1 MSIKLR
7 VYEVAKDLGMEN
19 KALVALLQAAG
30 VPDVKNHMSA
40 VSPEGVERVK
50 RHLEKQKQPSVVEE
64 RIRPTVV
71 KRRAVVREP
80 SAVPQSEPASV
91 APSHS
96 TPTHREPPPQRAPQR
111 QEEPARPAF
120 VAPPEPA
127 PAVHVR
133 EREVEAPPPP
143 APAPVAEAPRVE
155 AAPAAPVTQS
165 APVAAAPVEATP
177 AAPAPVATAPAAPVV
192 REVEAP
198 PPVTA
203 AAPASAPA
211 PVAAAPAPAPV
222 AAAPV
227 PEAPRAPA
235 PAPRAPTPGPSVQ
248 VAVASSASLAS
259 STPAVRTSSAP
270 KTGIDVWEGRPGV
283 PMPAQVP
290 RGPMP
295 RRVQYDAKAP
305 GAIQGR
311 PPAGGGRPQMGGGNN
326 RGPQGRPGMRPRGI
340 GSMPKGKISG
350 SVVTQERSAHKKIV
364 RIEESIGLQGLAAK
378 IGAKATEVLMKLM
391 RLGMTGVNINS
402 TLDAETAKIVAN
414 EFGWEVED
422 IAVSEEAALVAAQGS
437 EQDDSADR
445 VTRPPVVTI
454 MGHVDHGKTS
464 LLDQIRKTNVVSGE
478 AGGITQHIGAYSVQ
492 TAHGPVT
499 FLDTPGHEAFTA
511 MRMRG
516 AQTTDLVVLVVAAD
530 DGVMPQTRE
539 AVNHAKAAKVPIVVA
554 INKSDKPDAN
564 PERVK
569 RQLSE
574 LGLVAEEW
582 GGDTLYQSV
591 SALTR
596 AGVDQ
601 LLETIALQAEV
612 LDLRANP
619 NKPMT
624 GTVIEAELDRGRGP
638 VATVLV
644 TDGTLN
650 RGDVILA
657 GGAYGKVRAMHD
669 SSGRLLETAGPS
681 TPVLIIGLNDV
692 PSAGDPVHA
701 MKDMKKAQEIA
712 DTRKTKERRSLA
724 PSTGQRAMSLE
735 ELAKAMQEDDQLEL
749 KLIIKAD
756 VQGSVEAVEDA
767 LVRLSTEKVKVS
779 VVHAGAGAIT
789 EGDVNLAVAAGAI
802 IIGFNVRPAGKSA
815 ALAQKENVE
824 IRQYSIIYNVVDE
837 VKAAMEGLLKPT
849 QVERNIGKAEV
860 RQVFKLSKAGTV
872 AGCMVIEGVVKRAG
886 GVRLLRE
893 GATLWQGKMS
903 SLKRFKDDV
912 RDVKEGFDCGIA
924 LEGFNEIAVGDIIE
938 AFEIEQVK
946 QTL

>member
-7 VYEVAKDLGMEN
+7 VYEVARDLGLDN
-19 KALVALLQAAG
+19 KALVALLQAVG
-30 VPDVKNHMSA
+30 VPDVRNHMSA
-40 VSPEGVERVK
+40 VPPEVVERVK
-50 RHLEKQKQPSVVEE
+50 RQLEKQKQPSVVEE

-80 SAVPQSEPASV
+80 SAPVHAAPPAP
-91 APSHS
+91 APAM
-96 TPTHREPPPQRAPQR
+96 RDEPQRAPQR
-111 QEEPARPAF
+111 SREEPSRP
-120 VAPPEPA
+120 VAAPEP
-127 PAVHVR
+127 PPPVVHVR
-133 EREVEAPPPP
+133 EREIEPPPP
-143 APAPVAEAPRVE
+143 AAPVVEAPRAE
-155 AAPAAPVTQS
+155 ARSEAAAPAAP
-165 APVAAAPVEATP
+165 
-177 AAPAPVATAPAAPVV
+177 
-192 REVEAP
+192 REREREP
-198 PPVTA
+198 E
-203 AAPASAPA
+203 SAPA
-211 PVAAAPAPAPV
+211 PVAVAESSHAAPAAPMPTPQQI
-222 AAAPV
+222 ASM
-227 PEAPRAPA
+227 
-235 PAPRAPTPGPSVQ
+235 APTLS
-248 VAVASSASLAS
+248 ASSPQPARSAS
-259 STPAVRTSSAP
+259 TAP

-305 GAIQGR
+305 GAVQGR
-311 PPAGGGRPQMGGGNN
+311 PRPGGPPQMGGN
-326 RGPQGRPGMRPRGI
+326 RGPQGRGGMRPRGI
-340 GSMPKGKISG
+340 GSMPKGKITG

-422 IAVSEEAALVAAQGS
+422 IAVSEEDQLVAAQGT
-437 EQDDSADR
+437 ELDDSADR

-464 LLDQIRKTNVVSGE
+464 LLDQIRRTNVVSGE

-638 VATVLV
+638 VATVLI
-644 TDGTLN
+644 TDGTLT

-669 SSGRLLETAGPS
+669 SAGRLLETAGPS

-692 PSAGDPVHA
+692 PSAGDPVHVV
-701 MKDMKKAQEIA
+701 KDMKKAQEIA

-724 PSTGQRAMSLE
+724 PSTGARAMSLE

-886 GVRLLRE
+886 GVRLQRE

-903 SLKRFKDDV
+903 SLKRFKDDA
-912 RDVKEGFDCGIA
+912 REVKEGFDCGIA
-924 LEGFNEIAVGDIIE
+924 L
-938 AFEIEQVK
+938 
-946 QTL
+946 

>member
-80 SAVPQSEPASV
+80 SPPSHPEPVAA

-96 TPTHREPPPQRAPQR
+96 TPVHREAPRAPQQR
-111 QEEPARPAF
+111 PHDEPARPAF
-120 VAPPEPA
+120 VAPPEPPPVA
-127 PAVHVR
+127 QVR

-143 APAPVAEAPRVE
+143 PPPPPPPVVEAPRIETPSEATASAPVTQPTPVTTVAPVVQEVEAPAPVAV
-155 AAPAAPVTQS
+155 AAPA
-165 APVAAAPVEATP
+165 VAQTP
-177 AAPAPVATAPAAPVV
+177 
-192 REVEAP
+192 
-198 PPVTA
+198 
-203 AAPASAPA
+203 
-211 PVAAAPAPAPV
+211 APAPAPPSSPTPV
-222 AAAPV
+222 TAAPAAV
-227 PEAPRAPA
+227 VEAPRVQTPAPA
-235 PAPRAPTPGPSVQ
+235 PAPRAPTPPPSVQ
-248 VAVASSASLAS
+248 AAPPPAAS
-259 STPAVRTSSAP
+259 PVRTSAP

-311 PPAGGGRPQMGGGNN
+311 PPAGGGAGRPQMGGN
-326 RGPQGRPGMRPRGI
+326 RGPQGRGGMRPRGI

-422 IAVSEEAALVAAQGS
+422 IAVSEEAALVAAQGT
-437 EQDDSADR
+437 ELDDSADR

-478 AGGITQHIGAYSVQ
+478 AGGITQHIGAYSVP

-619 NKPMT
+619 NKPMS

-669 SSGRLLETAGPS
+669 SAGRLLETAGPS

-692 PSAGDPVHA
+692 PSAGDPVHVV
-701 MKDMKKAQEIA
+701 KDMKKAQEIA

-802 IIGFNVRPAGKSA
+802 IIGFNVRPAGKAA

-872 AGCMVIEGVVKRAG
+872 AGCMVIEGLVKRAG

>member
-7 VYEVAKDLGMEN
+7 VYEVARDLGLDN
-19 KALVALLQAAG
+19 KALVALLQAVG
-30 VPDVKNHMSA
+30 VPDVRNHMSA
-40 VSPEGVERVK
+40 VPPEVVERVK
-50 RHLEKQKQPSVVEE
+50 RQLEKQKQPVAVAE
-64 RIRPTVV
+64 RIHPTVV

-80 SAVPQSEPASV
+80 AAPVQV
-91 APSHS
+91 AP
-96 TPTHREPPPQRAPQR
+96 PAPAPVMRDEPQRAPQR
-111 QEEPARPAF
+111 SYEEPSRP
-120 VAPPEPA
+120 VAAPEPV
-127 PAVHVR
+127 VHVR
-133 EREVEAPPPP
+133 EREVEPPPP
-143 APAPVAEAPRVE
+143 APPVVVEAPRAEVHAE
-155 AAPAAPVTQS
+155 AVAP
-165 APVAAAPVEATP
+165 AAAPVAREREREP
-177 AAPAPVATAPAAPVV
+177 EPAPVA
-192 REVEAP
+192 
-198 PPVTA
+198 PVTA
-203 AAPASAPA
+203 APESPR
-211 PVAAAPAPAPV
+211 AAPLAPPPTPQQIASM
-222 AAAPV
+222 
-227 PEAPRAPA
+227 
-235 PAPRAPTPGPSVQ
+235 APTLS
-248 VAVASSASLAS
+248 AASPQ
-259 STPAVRTSSAP
+259 PARTSTAP

-305 GAIQGR
+305 GAVQGR
-311 PPAGGGRPQMGGGNN
+311 PRPGGPPQMGGN
-326 RGPQGRPGMRPRGI
+326 RGPQGRGGMRPRGI
-340 GSMPKGKISG
+340 GSMPKGKITG

-422 IAVSEEAALVAAQGS
+422 IAVSEEDQLVAAQGT
-437 EQDDSADR
+437 ELDDSADR
-445 VTRPPVVTI
+445 ITRPPVVTI

-638 VATVLV
+638 VATVLI
-644 TDGTLN
+644 TDGTLT

-669 SSGRLLETAGPS
+669 SAGRLLETAGPS

-692 PSAGDPVHA
+692 PSAGDPVHVV
-701 MKDMKKAQEIA
+701 KDMKKAQEIA

-903 SLKRFKDDV
+903 SLKRFKDDA

-924 LEGFNEIAVGDIIE
+924 LEGFNEIQVGDIIE

>member
-7 VYEVAKDLGMEN
+7 VYEVARDLGLDN
-19 KALVALLQAAG
+19 KALVALLQAVG
-30 VPDVKNHMSA
+30 VPDVRNHMSA
-40 VSPEGVERVK
+40 VPPEVVERVK
-50 RHLEKQKQPSVVEE
+50 RQLEKQKQPVAVAE
-64 RIRPTVV
+64 RIHPTVV
-71 KRRAVVREP
+71 KRRA
-80 SAVPQSEPASV
+80 
-91 APSHS
+91 AP
-96 TPTHREPPPQRAPQR
+96 
-111 QEEPARPAF
+111 
-120 VAPPEPA
+120 
-127 PAVHVR
+127 
-133 EREVEAPPPP
+133 
-143 APAPVAEAPRVE
+143 PRVE
-155 AAPAAPVTQS
+155 P
-165 APVAAAPVEATP
+165 
-177 AAPAPVATAPAAPVV
+177 
-192 REVEAP
+192 
-198 PPVTA
+198 
-203 AAPASAPA
+203 PA
-211 PVAAAPAPAPV
+211 PVAAAPPPAPPVRTSREEQPRAPQRNYEEPPRPAPV
-222 AAAPV
+222 AVPAPPPVVDVGERDVEPRAVEAQVPPPAAVTIAEAPRAEPSERPAPAVVAPPPPPVTGEREVMAAPPAPPPV
-227 PEAPRAPA
+227 ARAVEAQEPPRAPA
-235 PAPRAPTPGPSVQ
+235 PPPVPYVQPTLS
-248 VAVASSASLAS
+248 AAS
-259 STPAVRTSSAP
+259 PQPPRTSTAP

-283 PMPAQVP
+283 PMPVQVP

-295 RRVQYDAKAP
+295 RRVQYDAKAGAATQP
-305 GAIQGR
+305 GTGPRR
-311 PPAGGGRPQMGGGNN
+311 PGSPPQMGGN
-326 RGPQGRPGMRPRGI
+326 RGPQGRGGMRPRGI
-340 GSMPKGKISG
+340 GSMPKGKITG

-422 IAVSEEAALVAAQGS
+422 IAVSEEAALVAAQGT
-437 EQDDSADR
+437 ELDDSADR

-464 LLDQIRKTNVVSGE
+464 LLDQIRRTNVVSGE
-478 AGGITQHIGAYSVQ
+478 AGGITQHIGAYSVD

-638 VATVLV
+638 VATVLI

-669 SSGRLLETAGPS
+669 SAGRLLEKAGPS

-692 PSAGDPVHA
+692 PSAGDPVHVV
-701 MKDMKKAQEIA
+701 KDMKKAQEIA

-724 PSTGQRAMSLE
+724 PSTGARAMSLE

-872 AGCMVIEGVVKRAG
+872 AGCMVIEGLVKRAG
-886 GVRLLRE
+886 GVRLQRE

-938 AFEIEQVK
+938 AFEIESVK

>member
-1 MSIKLR
+1 
-7 VYEVAKDLGMEN
+7 
-19 KALVALLQAAG
+19 
-30 VPDVKNHMSA
+30 
-40 VSPEGVERVK
+40 
-50 RHLEKQKQPSVVEE
+50 
-64 RIRPTVV
+64 

-80 SAVPQSEPASV
+80 AASSQPEPVAA
-91 APSHS
+91 APSS
-96 TPTHREPPPQRAPQR
+96 QPVHREAPRAPQR
-111 QEEPARPAF
+111 QHEEPARPAF
-120 VAPPEPA
+120 VPAPEPA
-127 PAVHVR
+127 PVAHVR
-133 EREVEAPPPP
+133 EREVEAPAPPP
-143 APAPVAEAPRVE
+143 APPPASPAPVVEAPRIETPSEATVSAPVREPAPVTVAPVVQEVEAPAPVAVAAPAVAPTPVPASPAPPSPTPVTAAPAPVAEAPR
-155 AAPAAPVTQS
+155 
-165 APVAAAPVEATP
+165 
-177 AAPAPVATAPAAPVV
+177 APAPT
-192 REVEAP
+192 
-198 PPVTA
+198 
-203 AAPASAPA
+203 S
-211 PVAAAPAPAPV
+211 
-222 AAAPV
+222 
-227 PEAPRAPA
+227 A
-235 PAPRAPTPGPSVQ
+235 PAPRAPTPPSVQ
-248 VAVASSASLAS
+248 AAPPPASSA
-259 STPAVRTSSAP
+259 PVVRTSPAAP

-283 PMPAQVP
+283 PMPVQVP

-311 PPAGGGRPQMGGGNN
+311 PPAGGGAGRPQMGGN
-326 RGPQGRPGMRPRGI
+326 RGPQGRGGMRPRGI

-422 IAVSEEAALVAAQGS
+422 IAVSEEAALVAAQGT
-437 EQDDSADR
+437 ELDDSADR

-478 AGGITQHIGAYSVQ
+478 AGGITQHIGAYSVP

-619 NKPMT
+619 NKPMS

-669 SSGRLLETAGPS
+669 SAGRLLETAGPS

-692 PSAGDPVHA
+692 PSAGDPVHVV
-701 MKDMKKAQEIA
+701 KDMKKAQEIA

-802 IIGFNVRPAGKSA
+802 IIGFNVRPAGKAA

>member
-7 VYEVAKDLGMEN
+7 VYEVARDLGLDN
-19 KALVALLQAAG
+19 KALVALLQAVG
-30 VPDVKNHMSA
+30 VPDVRNHMSA
-40 VSPEGVERVK
+40 VPPEVVERVK
-50 RHLEKQKQPSVVEE
+50 RQLEKQKQPVAVAE
-64 RIRPTVV
+64 RIHPTVV

-80 SAVPQSEPASV
+80 AAPVVEAAPPAPV
-91 APSHS
+91 M
-96 TPTHREPPPQRAPQR
+96 RDEPQRAPQR
-111 QEEPARPAF
+111 SYEEPSRP
-120 VAPPEPA
+120 VAAPEP
-127 PAVHVR
+127 PPPVVHSR
-133 EREVEAPPPP
+133 ELEVDASPPPP
-143 APAPVAEAPRVE
+143 AAPVVAEAPRAE
-155 AAPAAPVTQS
+155 ARPEAAAPAAP
-165 APVAAAPVEATP
+165 
-177 AAPAPVATAPAAPVV
+177 PAP
-192 REVEAP
+192 REREP
-198 PPVTA
+198 E
-203 AAPASAPA
+203 
-211 PVAAAPAPAPV
+211 PAPAPV
-222 AAAPV
+222 AAAP
-227 PEAPRAPA
+227 EAPRAAPPA
-235 PAPRAPTPGPSVQ
+235 APQPTAQQIATMAPTLS
-248 VAVASSASLAS
+248 ASSPQ
-259 STPAVRTSSAP
+259 PARTSTAP

-305 GAIQGR
+305 GAVQGR
-311 PPAGGGRPQMGGGNN
+311 PRPGGPPQMGGN
-326 RGPQGRPGMRPRGI
+326 RGPQGRGGMRPRGI
-340 GSMPKGKISG
+340 GSMPKGKITG

-422 IAVSEEAALVAAQGS
+422 IAVSEEDQLVAAQGT
-437 EQDDSADR
+437 ELDDSADR

-464 LLDQIRKTNVVSGE
+464 LLDQIRRTNVVSGE
-478 AGGITQHIGAYSVQ
+478 AGGITQHIGAYSVI

-638 VATVLV
+638 VATVLI
-644 TDGTLN
+644 TDGTLT

-669 SSGRLLETAGPS
+669 SAGRLLETAGPS

-692 PSAGDPVHA
+692 PSAGDPVHVV
-701 MKDMKKAQEIA
+701 KDMKKAQEIA

-724 PSTGQRAMSLE
+724 PSSGARAMSLE
-735 ELAKAMQEDDQLEL
+735 ELAKAMQEDEQLEL

-903 SLKRFKDDV
+903 SLKRFKDDA

-924 LEGFNEIAVGDIIE
+924 LEGFNEIQVGDIIE

>member
-7 VYEVAKDLGMEN
+7 VYEVARDLGLDN
-19 KALVALLQAAG
+19 KALVALLQSVG
-30 VPDVKNHMSA
+30 VPDVRNHMSA
-40 VSPEGVERVK
+40 VPPEVVERVK
-50 RHLEKQKQPSVVEE
+50 RHMEKQKQQTVVEE

-71 KRRAVVREP
+71 KRRAAPREA
-80 SAVPQSEPASV
+80 SA
-91 APSHS
+91 
-96 TPTHREPPPQRAPQR
+96 PTHPAPVVTTAPVAREERAPQR
-111 QEEPARPAF
+111 HYEEPARPA
-120 VAPPEPA
+120 VAHAPEP
-127 PAVHVR
+127 PPVVHVR
-133 EREVEAPPPP
+133 EREVEAPAP
-143 APAPVAEAPRVE
+143 APAPVVDAPRVE
-155 AAPAAPVTQS
+155 AKPEPSPAAPSPVVRERELES
-165 APVAAAPVEATP
+165 AVAPVAAAPVS
-177 AAPAPVATAPAAPVV
+177 PVSSET
-192 REVEAP
+192 
-198 PPVTA
+198 
-203 AAPASAPA
+203 
-211 PVAAAPAPAPV
+211 
-222 AAAPV
+222 
-227 PEAPRAPA
+227 PRAPA
-235 PAPRAPTPGPSVQ
+235 PPPPQP
-248 VAVASSASLAS
+248 VAVVAPPPSPTMQAVAPGSTLSASSPQPAARAS
-259 STPAVRTSSAP
+259 TAP

-283 PMPAQVP
+283 PMPVQVP

-305 GAIQGR
+305 GAVQGR
-311 PPAGGGRPQMGGGNN
+311 PRPGGPPQMGGN
-326 RGPQGRPGMRPRGI
+326 RGPAGRGGMRPRGI
-340 GSMPKGKISG
+340 GSMPKGKITG
-350 SVVTQERSAHKKIV
+350 AVVTQERSAHKKIV

-422 IAVSEEAALVAAQGS
+422 IAVSEEAALVAAQGT
-437 EQDDSADR
+437 ELDDSADR

-478 AGGITQHIGAYSVQ
+478 AGGITQHIGAYSVI

-539 AVNHAKAAKVPIVVA
+539 AVNHAKAAKEPIVVA

-582 GGDTLYQSV
+582 GGDTLYQEV

-638 VATVLV
+638 VATVLI
-644 TDGTLN
+644 TDGTLT

-669 SSGRLLETAGPS
+669 SAGRLLETAGPS

-692 PSAGDPVHA
+692 PSAGDPVHVV
-701 MKDMKKAQEIA
+701 KDMKKAQEIA

-724 PSTGQRAMSLE
+724 PSSGARAMSLE
-735 ELAKAMQEDDQLEL
+735 ELAKAMQEDEQLEL

-802 IIGFNVRPAGKSA
+802 IIGFNVRPAGKA
-815 ALAQKENVE
+815 ASLAQKESVE

-872 AGCMVIEGVVKRAG
+872 AGCMVIDGVVKRAG
-886 GVRLLRE
+886 GVRLQRE

-903 SLKRFKDDV
+903 SLKRFKDDA
-912 RDVKEGFDCGIA
+912 REVKEGFDCGIA
-924 LEGFNEIAVGDIIE
+924 LEGFNEIQVGDIIE
-938 AFEIEQVK
+938 SFEIESVK

>member
-1 MSIKLR
+1 
-7 VYEVAKDLGMEN
+7 
-19 KALVALLQAAG
+19 
-30 VPDVKNHMSA
+30 
-40 VSPEGVERVK
+40 
-50 RHLEKQKQPSVVEE
+50 
-64 RIRPTVV
+64 
-71 KRRAVVREP
+71 
-80 SAVPQSEPASV
+80 
-91 APSHS
+91 
-96 TPTHREPPPQRAPQR
+96 
-111 QEEPARPAF
+111 
-120 VAPPEPA
+120 
-127 PAVHVR
+127 
-133 EREVEAPPPP
+133 
-143 APAPVAEAPRVE
+143 
-155 AAPAAPVTQS
+155 
-165 APVAAAPVEATP
+165 
-177 AAPAPVATAPAAPVV
+177 
-192 REVEAP
+192 
-198 PPVTA
+198 
-203 AAPASAPA
+203 
-211 PVAAAPAPAPV
+211 
-222 AAAPV
+222 
-227 PEAPRAPA
+227 
-235 PAPRAPTPGPSVQ
+235 
-248 VAVASSASLAS
+248 
-259 STPAVRTSSAP
+259 
-270 KTGIDVWEGRPGV
+270 
-283 PMPAQVP
+283 
-290 RGPMP
+290 
-295 RRVQYDAKAP
+295 
-305 GAIQGR
+305 
-311 PPAGGGRPQMGGGNN
+311 
-326 RGPQGRPGMRPRGI
+326 
-340 GSMPKGKISG
+340 
-350 SVVTQERSAHKKIV
+350 
-364 RIEESIGLQGLAAK
+364 
-378 IGAKATEVLMKLM
+378 
-391 RLGMTGVNINS
+391 
-402 TLDAETAKIVAN
+402 
-414 EFGWEVED
+414 
-422 IAVSEEAALVAAQGS
+422 
-437 EQDDSADR
+437 
-445 VTRPPVVTI
+445 

-478 AGGITQHIGAYSVQ
+478 AGGITQHIGAYSVI

-564 PERVK
+564 PNA
-569 RQLSE
+569 S
-574 LGLVAEEW
+574 
-582 GGDTLYQSV
+582 SV
-591 SALTR
+591 SSANSGSWPRNGVATPCTR
-596 AGVDQ
+596 TSRRSRVPVS
-601 LLETIALQAEV
+601 INCSRPSRCKRKV

-638 VATVLV
+638 VATVLI
-644 TDGTLN
+644 TDGTLT

-669 SSGRLLETAGPS
+669 SAGRLLETAGPS

-692 PSAGDPVHA
+692 PSAGDPVHVV
-701 MKDMKKAQEIA
+701 KDMKKAQEIA

-815 ALAQKENVE
+815 SLAQKENVE

-886 GVRLLRE
+886 GVRLLRD
-893 GATLWQGKMS
+893 GAVLWQGKMS
-903 SLKRFKDDV
+903 SLKRFKDDA

>member
-7 VYEVAKDLGMEN
+7 VYEVARDLGLDN
-19 KALVALLQAAG
+19 KALVALLQAVG
-30 VPDVKNHMSA
+30 VPDVRNHMSA
-40 VSPEGVERVK
+40 VPPEVVERVK
-50 RHLEKQKQPSVVEE
+50 RQLEKQKQPVAVAE
-64 RIRPTVV
+64 RIHPTVV

-80 SAVPQSEPASV
+80 SAPVQA
-91 APSHS
+91 APPTS
-96 TPTHREPPPQRAPQR
+96 TLVRDEPQRAPQR
-111 QEEPARPAF
+111 SYEEPPRP
-120 VAPPEPA
+120 VAAPEPPPPVVHA
-127 PAVHVR
+127 RQRDIEPA
-133 EREVEAPPPP
+133 PPP
-143 APAPVAEAPRVE
+143 APPVVEAPRAE
-155 AAPAAPVTQS
+155 ARS
-165 APVAAAPVEATP
+165 E
-177 AAPAPVATAPAAPVV
+177 
-192 REVEAP
+192 
-198 PPVTA
+198 A
-203 AAPASAPA
+203 AAPATAREREREREPESAPA
-211 PVAAAPAPAPV
+211 PVAAPESSRAL
-222 AAAPV
+222 AAAPM
-227 PEAPRAPA
+227 PTPQQIASM
-235 PAPRAPTPGPSVQ
+235 APTLS
-248 VAVASSASLAS
+248 ASSPQPARSAS
-259 STPAVRTSSAP
+259 TAP

-305 GAIQGR
+305 GAVQGR
-311 PPAGGGRPQMGGGNN
+311 PRPGGPPQMGGN
-326 RGPQGRPGMRPRGI
+326 RGPQGRGGMRPRGI
-340 GSMPKGKISG
+340 GSMPKGKITG

-422 IAVSEEAALVAAQGS
+422 IAVSEEDQLVAAQGT
-437 EQDDSADR
+437 ELDDSADR

-464 LLDQIRKTNVVSGE
+464 LLDQIRRTNVVSGE

-638 VATVLV
+638 VATVLI
-644 TDGTLN
+644 TDGTLT

-669 SSGRLLETAGPS
+669 SAGRLLETAGPS

-692 PSAGDPVHA
+692 PSAGDPVHVV
-701 MKDMKKAQEIA
+701 KDMKKAQEIA

-815 ALAQKENVE
+815 SLAQKENVE

-886 GVRLLRE
+886 GVRLQRE

-903 SLKRFKDDV
+903 SLKRFKDDA
-912 RDVKEGFDCGIA
+912 REVKEGFDCGIA
-924 LEGFNEIAVGDIIE
+924 LEGFNEIQVGDIIE

>member
-7 VYEVAKDLGMEN
+7 VYEVARDLGLDN
-19 KALVALLQAAG
+19 KALVALLQAVG
-30 VPDVKNHMSA
+30 VPDVRNHMSA
-40 VSPEGVERVK
+40 VPPEVVERVK
-50 RHLEKQKQPSVVEE
+50 RQLEKQKQPTVVEE

-80 SAVPQSEPASV
+80 AAPVQPEPV
-91 APSHS
+91 AAAPA
-96 TPTHREPPPQRAPQR
+96 PVVRDEPYRAPQR
-111 QEEPARPAF
+111 HQEEPSRPIA
-120 VAPPEPA
+120 APPPVPA
-127 PAVHVR
+127 AVPVAAR
-133 EREVEAPPPP
+133 EREAEPLAPPPP
-143 APAPVAEAPRVE
+143 AVVAAPVVEAPRVEAPRVE
-155 AAPAAPVTQS
+155 AAPAAKPVEVVS
-165 APVAAAPVEATP
+165 AAPSAVAEAPSAAPAPAREREVDVAAAPP
-177 AAPAPVATAPAAPVV
+177 
-192 REVEAP
+192 AP
-198 PPVTA
+198 PP
-203 AAPASAPA
+203 ASA
-211 PVAAAPAPAPV
+211 VAAPAPAPAPAAEPPRATAPV
-222 AAAPV
+222 AAPV
-227 PEAPRAPA
+227 
-235 PAPRAPTPGPSVQ
+235 
-248 VAVASSASLAS
+248 ASSPRVQPTISAAS
-259 STPAVRTSSAP
+259 PQPPRTSTAP

-305 GAIQGR
+305 GAVQGR
-311 PPAGGGRPQMGGGNN
+311 PRPGGPPQMGGN
-326 RGPQGRPGMRPRGI
+326 RGPQGRGGMRPRGI

-422 IAVSEEAALVAAQGS
+422 IAVSEEDQLVAAQGT
-437 EQDDSADR
+437 ELDDSADR

-478 AGGITQHIGAYSVQ
+478 AGGITQHIGAYSVI

-638 VATVLV
+638 VATVLI

-669 SSGRLLETAGPS
+669 SAGRLLETAGPS

-692 PSAGDPVHA
+692 PSAGDPVHVV
-701 MKDMKKAQEIA
+701 KDMKKAQEIA

-903 SLKRFKDDV
+903 SLKRFKDDA

>member
-7 VYEVAKDLGMEN
+7 VYEVARDLGLDN
-19 KALVALLQAAG
+19 KALVALLQAVG
-30 VPDVKNHMSA
+30 VPDVRNHMSA
-40 VSPEGVERVK
+40 VPPEVVERVK
-50 RHLEKQKQPSVVEE
+50 RQLEKQKQPVAVAE
-64 RIRPTVV
+64 RIHPTVV
-71 KRRAVVREP
+71 KRRAAVREP
-80 SAVPQSEPASV
+80 APVEV
-91 APSHS
+91 AP
-96 TPTHREPPPQRAPQR
+96 PAPAPVMRDEPQRAPQR
-111 QEEPARPAF
+111 SYEEPSRPA
-120 VAPPEPA
+120 AAPEP
-127 PAVHVR
+127 PPPVVHVR

-143 APAPVAEAPRVE
+143 PAAPLVAEAPRTE
-155 AAPAAPVTQS
+155 ARP
-165 APVAAAPVEATP
+165 E
-177 AAPAPVATAPAAPVV
+177 
-192 REVEAP
+192 
-198 PPVTA
+198 A
-203 AAPASAPA
+203 AAPASPPAPREREPEPVPA
-211 PVAAAPAPAPV
+211 PVAAAP
-222 AAAPV
+222 
-227 PEAPRAPA
+227 EAPRAAPPA
-235 PAPRAPTPGPSVQ
+235 APQPTPQQIASMAPTLS
-248 VAVASSASLAS
+248 ASSPQ
-259 STPAVRTSSAP
+259 PARTSTAP

-305 GAIQGR
+305 GAVQGR
-311 PPAGGGRPQMGGGNN
+311 PRPGGPPQMGGN
-326 RGPQGRPGMRPRGI
+326 RGPQGRGGMRPRGI
-340 GSMPKGKISG
+340 GSMPKGKITG

-422 IAVSEEAALVAAQGS
+422 IAVSEEDQLVAAQGT
-437 EQDDSADR
+437 ELDDSADR

-478 AGGITQHIGAYSVQ
+478 AGGITQHIGAYSVI

-638 VATVLV
+638 VATVLI
-644 TDGTLN
+644 TDGTLT

-669 SSGRLLETAGPS
+669 SAGRLLETAGPS

-692 PSAGDPVHA
+692 PSAGDPVHVV
-701 MKDMKKAQEIA
+701 KDMKKAQEIA

-724 PSTGQRAMSLE
+724 PSTGARAMSLE

-903 SLKRFKDDV
+903 SLKRFKDDA

-924 LEGFNEIAVGDIIE
+924 LEGFNEIQVGDIIE

>member
-50 RHLEKQKQPSVVEE
+50 RHLEKQKQPTVVEE

-71 KRRAVVREP
+71 KRRAVVREA
-80 SAVPQSEPASV
+80 SAPVHAAPPAPAIREEAPQRTPQRAVEEAPRPAPAPPPLVREP
-91 APSHS
+91 
-96 TPTHREPPPQRAPQR
+96 EPPP
-111 QEEPARPAF
+111 
-120 VAPPEPA
+120 

-133 EREVEAPPPP
+133 ERQVEAPPAAPP
-143 APAPVAEAPRVE
+143 AAIVEAPRAEAPRAE
-155 AAPAAPVTQS
+155 ARPE
-165 APVAAAPVEATP
+165 PVE
-177 AAPAPVATAPAAPVV
+177 PV
-192 REVEAP
+192 AP
-198 PPVTA
+198 PP
-203 AAPASAPA
+203 P
-211 PVAAAPAPAPV
+211 PVAREPEPAPAPV
-222 AAAPV
+222 AAAP
-227 PEAPRAPA
+227 
-235 PAPRAPTPGPSVQ
+235 TPPSVQ
-248 VAVASSASLAS
+248 APHAPVSPPPAQPSPPMAASAGLATSAPVPRP
-259 STPAVRTSSAP
+259 STAP

-283 PMPAQVP
+283 PMPPQVP

-305 GAIQGR
+305 GAVQGR
-311 PPAGGGRPQMGGGNN
+311 PRPGGPPQMGGN
-326 RGPQGRPGMRPRGI
+326 RGPAGRGGMRPRGI

-350 SVVTQERSAHKKIV
+350 AVVTQERSAHKKIV

-422 IAVSEEAALVAAQGS
+422 IAVSEEAALVAAQGA
-437 EQDDSADR
+437 ELDDSAER

-478 AGGITQHIGAYSVQ
+478 AGGITQHIGAYSVP

-539 AVNHAKAAKVPIVVA
+539 AVNHARAAKVPIVVA

-582 GGDTLYQSV
+582 GGDTLYQNV

-596 AGVDQ
+596 QGVDE
-601 LLETIALQAEV
+601 LLETIALQAEI

-619 NKPMT
+619 NKAMS

-638 VATVLV
+638 VATVLI
-644 TDGTLN
+644 TDGTLS

-669 SSGRLLETAGPS
+669 SAGRLLETAGPS

-724 PSTGQRAMSLE
+724 PSTGARAMSLE

-802 IIGFNVRPAGKSA
+802 IIGFNVRPAGKAA

-886 GVRLLRE
+886 GVRLQRE

-903 SLKRFKDDV
+903 SLKRFKDDA

-924 LEGFNEIAVGDIIE
+924 LEGFNEIQVGDIIE

>member
-7 VYEVAKDLGMEN
+7 VYEVAKDMGMEN

-50 RHLEKQKQPSVVEE
+50 RLLEKQKQPSVVEE

-80 SAVPQSEPASV
+80 SAPAHP
-91 APSHS
+91 APAAAAAPPS
-96 TPTHREPPPQRAPQR
+96 PVREEQRAPQR
-111 QEEPARPAF
+111 NHEEPPRPVA
-120 VAPPEPA
+120 APPESPPVQA
-127 PAVHVR
+127 R

-143 APAPVAEAPRVE
+143 PPAPPAAPPSAAPVVVVEAPRPEPTLETPPVVTAVP
-155 AAPAAPVTQS
+155 AAATAAPVEP
-165 APVAAAPVEATP
+165 APPPPPAPPPVAAAP
-177 AAPAPVATAPAAPVV
+177 
-192 REVEAP
+192 EAP
-198 PPVTA
+198 PRV
-203 AAPASAPA
+203 AP
-211 PVAAAPAPAPV
+211 PVAAAPPPAPPVPPPQAPAPSPQASSSSSMGPSV
-222 AAAPV
+222 AAAS
-227 PEAPRAPA
+227 
-235 PAPRAPTPGPSVQ
+235 TLST
-248 VAVASSASLAS
+248 

-283 PMPAQVP
+283 PMPPQVP

-305 GAIQGR
+305 GAVQGR
-311 PPAGGGRPQMGGGNN
+311 PRPGGPPQMGGN
-326 RGPQGRPGMRPRGI
+326 RGPQGRGGMRPRGI

-350 SVVTQERSAHKKIV
+350 AVVTQERSAHKKIV

-422 IAVSEEAALVAAQGS
+422 IAVSEEDQLVAAQGS
-437 EQDDSADR
+437 ELDDSAER

-539 AVNHAKAAKVPIVVA
+539 AVNHARAAKVPIVVA

-582 GGDTLYQSV
+582 GGDTLYQNV

-596 AGVDQ
+596 QGVDE

-619 NKPMT
+619 NKAMS

-669 SSGRLLETAGPS
+669 SSGRLLEKAGPS

-724 PSTGQRAMSLE
+724 PSTGARAMSLE

-802 IIGFNVRPAGKSA
+802 IIGFNVRPAGKA
-815 ALAQKENVE
+815 ASLAQKENVE

-837 VKAAMEGLLKPT
+837 VKMAMEGLLKPT

-886 GVRLLRE
+886 GVRLQRE
-893 GATLWQGKMS
+893 GATIWQGKMS
-903 SLKRFKDDV
+903 SLKRFKDDA
-912 RDVKEGFDCGIA
+912 REVKEGFDCGIA

>member
-80 SAVPQSEPASV
+80 SA
-91 APSHS
+91 PSH
-96 TPTHREPPPQRAPQR
+96 PAPVAAAPPPSVREEQRAPQR
-111 QEEPARPAF
+111 HYEEPPRP
-120 VAPPEPA
+120 V
-127 PAVHVR
+127 
-133 EREVEAPPPP
+133 APPPP
-143 APAPVAEAPRVE
+143 APAAPPPVQARAVE
-155 AAPAAPVTQS
+155 AAPPPPPSPSPSPVVEAPRAETPVEKAPAVAA
-165 APVAAAPVEATP
+165 APVAAAPPQAE
-177 AAPAPVATAPAAPVV
+177 AAPAPPPAAAAAPEPQRVAPVAAAAPAVPPAAPVV
-192 REVEAP
+192 SQQASSP
-198 PPVTA
+198 SPMSTSASASTNLAASTPPVR
-203 AAPASAPA
+203 
-211 PVAAAPAPAPV
+211 V
-222 AAAPV
+222 
-227 PEAPRAPA
+227 
-235 PAPRAPTPGPSVQ
+235 
-248 VAVASSASLAS
+248 
-259 STPAVRTSSAP
+259 SSAP

-283 PMPAQVP
+283 PMPVQVP

-305 GAIQGR
+305 GAVQGR
-311 PPAGGGRPQMGGGNN
+311 PRPGGPPQMGGN
-326 RGPQGRPGMRPRGI
+326 RGPQGRGGMRPRGI

-350 SVVTQERSAHKKIV
+350 AVVTQERSAHKKIV

-422 IAVSEEAALVAAQGS
+422 IAVSEEDQLVAAQGA
-437 EQDDSADR
+437 ELDDSAER

-478 AGGITQHIGAYSVQ
+478 AGGITQHIGAYSVP

-539 AVNHAKAAKVPIVVA
+539 AVNHARAAKVPIVVA

-582 GGDTLYQSV
+582 GGDTLYQNV

-596 AGVDQ
+596 QGVDE
-601 LLETIALQAEV
+601 LLETIALQAEI

-619 NKPMT
+619 NKAMS

-638 VATVLV
+638 VATVLI

-724 PSTGQRAMSLE
+724 PSTGARAMSLE

-802 IIGFNVRPAGKSA
+802 IIGFNVRPAGKAA
-815 ALAQKENVE
+815 ALAQKESVE

-837 VKAAMEGLLKPT
+837 VKMAMEGLLKPT

-886 GVRLLRE
+886 GVRLQRE
-893 GATLWQGKMS
+893 GVTLWQGKMS
-903 SLKRFKDDV
+903 SLKRFKDDA

-924 LEGFNEIAVGDIIE
+924 LEGFNDIAVGDIIE

>member
-7 VYEVAKDLGMEN
+7 VYEVAKDLGVEN
-19 KALVALLQAAG
+19 KVLVALLQAAG

-80 SAVPQSEPASV
+80 SA
-91 APSHS
+91 PSH
-96 TPTHREPPPQRAPQR
+96 
-111 QEEPARPAF
+111 
-120 VAPPEPA
+120 
-127 PAVHVR
+127 
-133 EREVEAPPPP
+133 
-143 APAPVAEAPRVE
+143 
-155 AAPAAPVTQS
+155 
-165 APVAAAPVEATP
+165 
-177 AAPAPVATAPAAPVV
+177 
-192 REVEAP
+192 
-198 PPVTA
+198 
-203 AAPASAPA
+203 PA
-211 PVAAAPAPAPV
+211 PVAAAPASVAREEQRAPQRHFEEPVRPPAPPPAPPPSAPPAVQVREREREVQAPPPAPAAPSAPAVEAPRAEAPAEKAPPV
-222 AAAPV
+222 AAAP
-227 PEAPRAPA
+227 APAAAAAPVAPASREVEAPA
-235 PAPRAPTPGPSVQ
+235 PPPAPPVAPVVAAPEPARAAAPAVAAPPTP
-248 VAVASSASLAS
+248 VAPPPAPVAHAAPPVSTSTASSATLSAA
-259 STPAVRTSSAP
+259 TPPVRTTSAP

-283 PMPAQVP
+283 PMPVQVP

-305 GAIQGR
+305 GAVQGR
-311 PPAGGGRPQMGGGNN
+311 PRPGGPPQMGGN
-326 RGPQGRPGMRPRGI
+326 RGPQGRGGMRPRGI

-350 SVVTQERSAHKKIV
+350 AVVTQERSAHKKIV

-422 IAVSEEAALVAAQGS
+422 IAVSEEDQLVAAQGA
-437 EQDDSADR
+437 ELDDSAER

-478 AGGITQHIGAYSVQ
+478 AGGITQHIGAYSVE
-492 TAHGPVT
+492 TKHGPVT

-539 AVNHAKAAKVPIVVA
+539 AVNHARAAKVPIVVA

-596 AGVDQ
+596 QGVDE

-619 NKPMT
+619 NKAMS

-669 SSGRLLETAGPS
+669 SSGRLLEKAGPS

-724 PSTGQRAMSLE
+724 PSTGARAMSLE

-815 ALAQKENVE
+815 ALAQKESVE

-837 VKAAMEGLLKPT
+837 VKMAMEGLLKPT

-886 GVRLLRE
+886 GVRLQRE
-893 GATLWQGKMS
+893 GATIWQGKMS
-903 SLKRFKDDV
+903 SLKRFKDDA
-912 RDVKEGFDCGIA
+912 REVKEGFDCGIA